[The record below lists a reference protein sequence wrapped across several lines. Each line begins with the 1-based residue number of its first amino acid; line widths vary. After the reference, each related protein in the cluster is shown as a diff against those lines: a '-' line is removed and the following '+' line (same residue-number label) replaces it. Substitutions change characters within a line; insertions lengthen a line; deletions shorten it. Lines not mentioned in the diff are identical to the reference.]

1 MIQDELPQKSLFQ
14 TEMKDLYHQKVSR
27 IVNHL
32 NEELN
37 RCLHDLDMD
46 GQFDDLYDLANALS
60 FGNVPKTEQEFF
72 SPINMKESI
81 KQYYNNLYEKEDG
94 QPTDIQEHEDFERAD
109 EYYTN

>member
-1 MIQDELPQKSLFQ
+1 MIQDELPGKSLFQ
-14 TEMKDLYHQKVSR
+14 TEMRDLYHQKVSK

-46 GQFDDLYDLANALS
+46 GQFDDLYDLTNALS

-81 KQYYNNLYEKEDG
+81 KQYYNNLYEEEDD
-94 QPTDIQEHEDFERAD
+94 QPTDTQEHEDFERAS

>member
-1 MIQDELPQKSLFQ
+1 MIQDELPGKSMFQ
-14 TEMKDLYHQKVSR
+14 TEMRDLYRQKVSK

-46 GQFDDLYDLANALS
+46 GQFDDLHDLANALS

-81 KQYYNNLYEKEDG
+81 KQYYNNLYEEDG